1 MVCIYA
7 YTQYTS
13 KSTMLTYEIYIR
25 QRVHMYVIYICWLW
39 KRWEDR
45 SMKDGMQAGQLR
57 SVDKEEQI
65 ISLKEKV

>member
-39 KRWEDR
+39 KRWKDR

-57 SVDKEEQI
+57 LVDKEEQI

>member
-25 QRVHMYVIYICWLW
+25 QRVHMYVMYIGWLW
-39 KRWEDR
+39 KRWKDR

-57 SVDKEEQI
+57 LVDKEEQM